1 MEDLKCGKKEVVSA
15 SLLDKDF
22 VLYLPTTSPP
32 VEHAGEK
39 PSPAV
44 SVAPPR
50 LRDTS
55 PVPVASEATV
65 QEAARQLAE
74 RWRDETGL
82 LGPRPW
88 AQFVAGDGVWMLWY
102 NGPYVSQKGNR
113 GHGFNLFLGSPT
125 AAKRVWGIA
134 FRTSGEMV
142 RMVKSSDAE
151 LLQKHHPE
159 MYEWVLKACQLG
171 EKAGLPPQVEVPTRK
186 GLRKL
191 RRQER
196 GEPEP
201 DERKRRNERERYARE
216 REQKLAEFWRSAL
229 LVSKEDGEVIFA
241 AVEEAWKAKNPFS
254 IYKQAGEERY
264 APAVFSKVLGLPEM
278 AIQAWLAQM
287 KMDDVL
293 AEEMISAKTKMRGLR
308 VMDVLREEAKRPSS
322 EKPEV

>member
-1 MEDLKCGKKEVVSA
+1 M
-15 SLLDKDF
+15 
-22 VLYLPTTSPP
+22 
-32 VEHAGEK
+32 
-39 PSPAV
+39 
-44 SVAPPR
+44 
-50 LRDTS
+50 
-55 PVPVASEATV
+55 
-65 QEAARQLAE
+65 
-74 RWRDETGL
+74 
-82 LGPRPW
+82 
-88 AQFVAGDGVWMLWY
+88 
-102 NGPYVSQKGNR
+102 
-113 GHGFNLFLGSPT
+113 FLSSPT

-159 MYEWVLKACQLG
+159 MYEWVLRACQLG
-171 EKAGLPPQVEVPTRK
+171 EEAGLPPQVEVPTRK

-216 REQKLAEFWRSAL
+216 REQKLAEFWRSAE
-229 LVSKEDGEVIFA
+229 LVSREDGEVIFA
-241 AVEEAWKAKNPFS
+241 AIEEAWKAKNPFS

-293 AEEMISAKTKMRGLR
+293 AEEMISAKTKMRGLKLLENKAQ
-308 VMDVLREEAKRPSS
+308 DAETPAGKIS
-322 EKPEV
+322 EV